1 MIFDENSVMTAE
13 EARARTWSSI
23 SEASNTQLQAVIKKI
38 NEAIDDGEYRCS
50 VGGTISKRVE
60 EILTKKG
67 YKVSRGSQYN
77 ESYVDI
83 SWEDEYEYLPKLWCS
98 DYWG

>member
-23 SEASNTQLQAVIKKI
+23 SEASNTQLQNIIEKI
-38 NEAIDDGEYRCS
+38 NEAIDNGEYRCS
-50 VGGTISKRVE
+50 VGGTISNRVE

-67 YKVSRGSQYN
+67 YKVARGSQYN
-77 ESYVDI
+77 ESYVNI
-83 SWEDEYEYLPKLWCS
+83 SWKE
-98 DYWG
+98 

>member
-1 MIFDENSVMTAE
+1 MVFDENSVMTAE

-23 SEASNTQLQAVIKKI
+23 SEASNTQLQIVMEKI
-38 NEAIDDGEYRCS
+38 NKAINDGEYRCS
-50 VGGTISKRVE
+50 VGGTISNRVE

-77 ESYVDI
+77 ESYMNI
-83 SWEDEYEYLPKLWCS
+83 SWKE
-98 DYWG
+98 